1 MTQEIRQVTEPHQF
15 ESRVLVCVTG
25 LSPQVVTETVYALLH
40 QRPDAFV
47 PTEVHVITTR
57 TGRALVIDKLLAP
70 AGGHWHRLQREQPAL
85 AATRFDEDHVH
96 TIAKDG
102 VLLDDIVTP
111 EDSGAAANSILAL
124 AARLARDRHCAIHAS
139 IAGGRKSMGF
149 LLGSVMTLVGRPQDR
164 LSHVLVTPAFES
176 LPDFYFP
183 PRDPINLTARDGTLL
198 STADARVKLALIPI
212 VTLADGLRQQVD
224 GGRSYDELVQ
234 RRQLELAP
242 LVVVLRPGRR
252 ELVVNGVSTTLPA
265 TECAWYHYFALLRQ
279 RAGPPL
285 VQRAADT
292 GLVYFPKNQSGAQ
305 ALDAD
310 LLSRAFQRVP
320 DAARIK
326 PAALDQD
333 SLRSK
338 LSEMRTRLEAALGP
352 EGAKRVAVLGPGDFG
367 RRDSRY
373 GLNFDPRILTIE

>member
-1 MTQEIRQVTEPHQF
+1 MR
-15 ESRVLVCVTG
+15 
-25 LSPQVVTETVYALLH
+25 
-40 QRPDAFV
+40 
-47 PTEVHVITTR
+47 
-57 TGRALVIDKLLAP
+57 
-70 AGGHWHRLQREQPAL
+70 PAL
-85 AATRFDEDHVH
+85 AATRFDENHVH
-96 TIAKDG
+96 TIAKDQ
-102 VLLDDIVTP
+102 VPLDDIVTP
-111 EDSGAAANSILAL
+111 EDSSATANSILAL
-124 AARLARDRHCAIHAS
+124 AAGLARDRRCAIHAS

-164 LSHVLVTPAFES
+164 VSHVLVTPAFES
-176 LPDFYFP
+176 LADFYFP
-183 PRDPINLTARDGTLL
+183 PRESITLTARDGTLL
-198 STADARVKLALIPI
+198 STADARVMLALIPI

-265 TECAWYHYFALLRQ
+265 TECAWYHYFALLRK

-285 VQRAADT
+285 VQRATDT
-292 GLVYFPKNQSGAQ
+292 GLVYFPKNQSGEQ
-305 ALDAD
+305 ALDAG

-320 DAARIK
+320 DASHVK

-338 LSEMRTRLEAALGP
+338 ISEMRTRLEGALGT

-373 GLNFDPRILTIE
+373 GLNFDPQILTIE